1 LFTGD
6 VGPIDAVR
14 RAAADTKPSP
24 IASVNLWL
32 DRRILR
38 TPFLGLPGRSMQWV
52 FDKEQM
58 FETQTSHITLVS
70 SGADEVMALQNDA
83 LIALALGELR
93 DALPE
98 TRGAKVTRA
107 SVVRE
112 RRATY
117 SLAPGQPK
125 RPATVTAVRGLVL
138 AGDWI
143 ETGLPA
149 TIEGAAISGRRA
161 AEALLASSW

>member
-1 LFTGD
+1 MLETG
-6 VGPIDAVR
+6 
-14 RAAADTKPSP
+14 
-24 IASVNLWL
+24 
-32 DRRILR
+32 
-38 TPFLGLPGRSMQWV
+38 
-52 FDKEQM
+52 
-58 FETQTSHITLVS
+58 TSHITLVS
-70 SGADEVMALQNDA
+70 SGADDVMALQNDE

-93 DALPE
+93 DAVPE
-98 TRGAKVTRA
+98 ARAAKVVRA

-125 RPATVTAVRGLVL
+125 RPATVTDVKGLVL

-161 AEALLASSW
+161 AEAIS

>member
-1 LFTGD
+1 
-6 VGPIDAVR
+6 
-14 RAAADTKPSP
+14 
-24 IASVNLWL
+24 
-32 DRRILR
+32 
-38 TPFLGLPGRSMQWV
+38 
-52 FDKEQM
+52 M
-58 FETQTSHITLVS
+58 FETGTSHITLVS
-70 SGADEVMALQNDA
+70 SGADDVMALQNDE

-93 DALPE
+93 DAVPE
-98 TRGAKVTRA
+98 ARAAKVVRA

-125 RPATVTAVRGLVL
+125 RPATVTDVKGLVL

-161 AEALLASSW
+161 AEAIS